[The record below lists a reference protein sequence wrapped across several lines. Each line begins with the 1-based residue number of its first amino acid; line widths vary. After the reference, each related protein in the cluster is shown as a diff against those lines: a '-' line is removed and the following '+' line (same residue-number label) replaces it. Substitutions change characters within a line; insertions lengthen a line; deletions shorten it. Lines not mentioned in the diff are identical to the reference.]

1 MMTAALKDEV
11 VDTEMRDSGTGS
23 TAEPWPSPTEL
34 ASVFGEG
41 IRRTAYRVTGSEG
54 AALEVM
60 QEVFVR
66 VLSRPGFDSSR
77 GTFEGWLQVVT
88 RSTAI
93 DWVRRETAHQRRVAR
108 VGALH
113 NATIPVVEEAVIAR
127 VQADGVRA
135 AVAQLPDDERQI
147 VLLAYYGGLTYRQV
161 AHELG
166 LAEGTVKSR
175 IRRALTRLAHLVGS
189 DTVGGDET
197 FVRPTRQVAVR
208 ATHACGTA

>member
-1 MMTAALKDEV
+1 MMTAATTDELA
-11 VDTEMRDSGTGS
+11 DTEVRGSGTGS
-23 TAEPWPSPTEL
+23 TDGAWPSATEL

-41 IRRTAYRVTGSEG
+41 IRRIAYRVTGSEG
-54 AALEVM
+54 AALDVT

-77 GTFEGWLQVVT
+77 GTFERWLQVVT

-93 DWVRRETAHQRRVAR
+93 DWVRREAAHQRRVAR

-113 NATIPVVEEAVIAR
+113 SATIPVVEEAVIAR
-127 VQADGVRA
+127 VQADRVRV
-135 AVAQLPDDERQI
+135 AVAQLPDDERQV

-161 AHELG
+161 ADQLG

-175 IRRALTRLAHLVGS
+175 IRRALTRLAHLVAPDLIAGN
-189 DTVGGDET
+189 
-197 FVRPTRQVAVR
+197 
-208 ATHACGTA
+208 